1 LTDTVERKELKMVNE
16 QFFSLPEEKRLRIIN
31 AGFEV
36 FGLNPY
42 KRAST
47 DLIAAKAE
55 ISKGLLFY
63 YFHNK
68 KSLLDYL
75 TEYAERLIKDS
86 VLDMKFFE
94 INDFF
99 ELTEYMLNKKY
110 RLLAQSPYI
119 FDFFVQ
125 VYYASGDVAED
136 LHKKAIDTTD
146 LLFDSYFSRLDLTKF
161 KPGIE
166 PREIFQMLIW
176 MATGYMHET
185 RQAGLPISLSDIME
199 KYRQWSETFKRLSYK
214 EEYLQ

>member
-1 LTDTVERKELKMVNE
+1 MTNTVEMEIYMVNE

-47 DLIAAKAE
+47 DLIAAKAD

-75 TEYAERLIKDS
+75 TEYAEKLIKDS
-86 VLDMKFFE
+86 VLDMKFFD

-99 ELTEYMLNKKY
+99 ELTEYMLSKKY
-110 RLLAQSPYI
+110 RLLAQNPYI

-125 VYYASGDVAED
+125 VYYASENYTEE

-146 LLFDSYFSRLDLTKF
+146 LLFDSYFTRLDLTKF
-161 KPGIE
+161 KPGIS
-166 PREIFQMLIW
+166 PREIFQMLTW
-176 MATGYMHET
+176 MATGYMHEI
-185 RQAGLPISLSDIME
+185 RQAGLPISLSDIMG
-199 KYRQWSETFKRLSYK
+199 KYRHWSDILKRLSYK
-214 EEYLQ
+214 EEHLQ